1 MPTDCRPGEPA
12 VQAADMHPIV
22 SSQLPAVRELCRRF
36 GVQRLTLF
44 GSAATER
51 FDPASSDLDFL
62 VDFDAD
68 PVGLADRYFGLV
80 EALEALFDRPV
91 DLVETRAITNESFRT
106 GVTRACELVYAA

>member
-1 MPTDCRPGEPA
+1 
-12 VQAADMHPIV
+12 MHPIV
-22 SSQLPAVRELCRRF
+22 SAKLPEVRVLCARF

-62 VDFDAD
+62 VEFDGN
-68 PVGLADRYFGLV
+68 PVGLANRYFGLV

-91 DLVETRAITNESFRT
+91 DLVETRAITNEFFRA
-106 GVTRACELVYAA
+106 GVARACELLYAA